1 MITTFRPSGC
11 TNACRHSH
19 RVSAGFKTALF
30 STKPYIPYIVREPS
44 MSISAIICDA
54 PIAHKA
60 EGSDPY
66 AWLQERDTEAVLDY
80 LKAENS
86 YQQAQTAD
94 QAALR
99 ETLFEEI
106 KGRILETD
114 LSLPSPWGPYLYYT
128 RTTAGDEYALHY
140 RCPRPADDSLTLDE
154 SREQLLLDPNVL
166 ANGGFFSLGAFSI
179 SPDHQR
185 LAYSIDSTGD
195 EIYTLFVK
203 ELSDGR
209 VSELEFQDCDGSM
222 TWANDSL
229 TLFFGELDDTHRP
242 HKLYRYRLDGTAAEE
257 VFHEPD
263 GRFFMHC
270 YRASSEQ
277 QLLLS
282 VGSKTTSEVW
292 VLDANQPQ
300 QDFSCIAPRV
310 EDHEYDVDHGALDGQ
325 WTWFIRT
332 NRDGIN
338 FALYTAVDTGVAP
351 IEAQWQILIPHSDTV
366 MIDGMSLNAGAMT
379 LSLREGGL
387 PIIEV
392 HPQDLPSYRV
402 QLPDAAYSLHVQNT
416 LEFASER
423 IRLRY
428 EALNRPAQIR
438 QLQLSNGEQQ
448 VLKQTPVLG
457 PFDADAY
464 VSQRLWATAPDGTQI
479 PISLVIKREAL
490 GKPVPL
496 YLYGYGAYGE
506 SLDPWFSHAR
516 LSLLDRGMAF
526 AIAHVRGGGELGEA
540 WYRAGKQEHKQ
551 NTFSDFIACAEHL
564 IANGF
569 TSAPQLAISGGSA
582 GGLLIGAVLNQR
594 PELFGAAIAEVP
606 FVDVLNTMLDPDLP
620 LTVTEYDEW
629 GNPQEPDVYE
639 RLKAYAPYE
648 NVKAQAYPAM
658 LVIAG
663 YNDSRVQYWEAA
675 KWVAKL
681 RTAKTDTNP
690 LLLKTELGAGHGGMS
705 GRYQGLRDVALEYAF
720 LFKVLGV
727 A

>member
-1 MITTFRPSGC
+1 MPHCAHAS
-11 TNACRHSH
+11 S
-19 RVSAGFKTALF
+19 
-30 STKPYIPYIVREPS
+30 
-44 MSISAIICDA
+44 A

-60 EGSDPY
+60 DGDDPY
-66 AWLQERDTEAVLDY
+66 AWLQERDTAPVLDY
-80 LKAENS
+80 LKAENA
-86 YQQAQTAD
+86 YQQAMLAD
-94 QAALR
+94 QAELR
-99 ETLFEEI
+99 ESLFNEI

-128 RTTAGDEYALHY
+128 RTTAGDEYARHY
-140 RCPRPADDSLTLDE
+140 RCPRPADDGLQVDE
-154 SREQLLLDPNVL
+154 SAEELLLDPNVL

-179 SPDHQR
+179 SPDHRR
-185 LAYSIDSTGD
+185 LAYSLDTTGE

-203 ELSDGR
+203 ELASGK
-209 VSELEFQDCDGSM
+209 VSELAFEDCDGSM

-229 TLFFGELDDTHRP
+229 TLFFAELDDTHRP
-242 HKLYRYRLDGTAAEE
+242 HKLYRYRLDGTVAEE

-263 GRFFMHC
+263 GRFFLHC
-270 YRASSEQ
+270 YRASSER
-277 QLLLS
+277 QLLVSL
-282 VGSKTTSEVW
+282 GSKTTSEVW
-292 VLDANQPQ
+292 ALDASQPQ
-300 QDFSCIAPRV
+300 QAFSCLAPRV
-310 EDHEYDVDHGALDGQ
+310 EDHEYDVDHGLLDGQ
-325 WTWFIRT
+325 WSWLIRT

-338 FALYTAVDTGVAP
+338 FALYQAPDTGRVP
-351 IEAQWQILIPHSDTV
+351 SEDQWQNLIPHSDEV
-366 MIDGMSLNAGAMT
+366 MLEGLSLNASAMT
-379 LSLREGGL
+379 LSLRIGGL

-392 HPQDLPSYRV
+392 HPQGLPTYRV
-402 QLPDAAYSLHVQNT
+402 QLPDAAYSLYVQNS
-416 LEFASER
+416 LEFVSDR

-428 EALNRPAQIR
+428 EALNRPAQVR
-438 QLQLSNGEQQ
+438 QLELASGAQH
-448 VLKQTPVLG
+448 VLKETPVLG

-464 VSQRLWATAPDGTQI
+464 VSQRLWATAPDGTQV
-479 PISLVIKREAL
+479 PISLVVKREML
-490 GKPVPL
+490 GQPTPL

-516 LSLLDRGMAF
+516 LSLLDRGVAF

-540 WYRAGKQEHKQ
+540 WYRAGKQQHKQ
-551 NTFSDFIACAEHL
+551 NSFDDFIACAEHL

-569 TSAPQLAISGGSA
+569 TSAAQLVISGGSA

-594 PELFGAAIAEVP
+594 PELFAAAIAEVP

-629 GNPQEPDVYE
+629 GNPQEPEVHA
-639 RLKAYAPYE
+639 RIKAYAPYE
-648 NVKAQAYPAM
+648 NVRAQAYPAT

-681 RTAKTDTNP
+681 RVTKTDDNL

-720 LFKVLGV
+720 VFKVLGI

>member
-1 MITTFRPSGC
+1 MPLPANDS
-11 TNACRHSH
+11 S
-19 RVSAGFKTALF
+19 
-30 STKPYIPYIVREPS
+30 
-44 MSISAIICDA
+44 A

-60 EGSDPY
+60 EGADPY
-66 AWLQERDTEAVLDY
+66 AWLQERDTDAVLDY
-80 LKAENS
+80 LNAENS
-86 YQQAQTAD
+86 YQEARLAHQAP
-94 QAALR
+94 LR
-99 ETLFEEI
+99 ETLFQEI

-128 RTTAGDEYALHY
+128 RTTAGDEYARHY
-140 RCPRPADDSLTLDE
+140 RCPRPADDSLTVDE
-154 SREQLLLDPNVL
+154 SREQLLLDPNAL

-185 LAYSIDSTGD
+185 LAYSLDTTGE
-195 EIYTLFVK
+195 EIYTLFIK
-203 ELSDGR
+203 ELSNGK
-209 VSELEFQDCDGSM
+209 VSELSFDNCDGSM

-242 HKLYRYRLDGTAAEE
+242 HKLFRYRLDGTAAEE

-263 GRFFMHC
+263 GRFFLHC
-270 YRASSEQ
+270 YRSSSER

-282 VGSKTTSEVW
+282 LGSKTTGETW
-292 VLDANQPQ
+292 ALDAAQPQ
-300 QDFSCIAPRV
+300 LPFTCLAPRV
-310 EDHEYDVDHGALDGQ
+310 EGHEYDVDHGQLDGQ
-325 WTWFIRT
+325 WTWFIRS
-332 NRDGIN
+332 NREGIN
-338 FALYTAVDTGVAP
+338 FALYQAADEGVIP
-351 IEAQWQILIPHSDTV
+351 EESDWQLLVPHNPEV
-366 MIDGMSLNAGAMT
+366 MLDGVTLNAGAMT

-392 HPQDLPSYRV
+392 HPQDLPVYRV
-402 QLPDAAYSLHVQNT
+402 QLPDAAYSLHVQNS
-416 LEFASER
+416 LEFSSDR

-428 EALNRPAQIR
+428 EALNRPAQVR
-438 QLQLSNGEQQ
+438 QLQLADGQQQ
-448 VLKQTPVLG
+448 VLKETPVLG

-464 VSQRLWATAPDGTQI
+464 VSQRLWATAADGTQV
-479 PISLVIKREAL
+479 PISLVVKRECL
-490 GKPVPL
+490 GQPTPL

-516 LSLLDRGMAF
+516 LSLLDRGVAF

-564 IANGF
+564 IAQGL
-569 TSAPQLAISGGSA
+569 TSAQQLAISGGSA

-594 PELFGAAIAEVP
+594 PELFQAAIAEVP

-629 GNPQEPDVYE
+629 GNPEEPEVYE
-639 RLKAYAPYE
+639 RIKAYAPYE
-648 NVKAQAYPAM
+648 NVRAQAYPAT

-681 RTAKTDTNP
+681 RATKTDDNP

-720 LFKVLGV
+720 ILNILGLD
-727 A
+727 

>member
-1 MITTFRPSGC
+1 MPLPANDS
-11 TNACRHSH
+11 S
-19 RVSAGFKTALF
+19 
-30 STKPYIPYIVREPS
+30 
-44 MSISAIICDA
+44 A

-60 EGSDPY
+60 EGADPY
-66 AWLQERDTEAVLDY
+66 AWLQERDTDAVLDY
-80 LKAENS
+80 LNAENS
-86 YQQAQTAD
+86 YQEARLAHQAP
-94 QAALR
+94 LR
-99 ETLFEEI
+99 ETLFQEI

-128 RTTAGDEYALHY
+128 RTTAGDEYARHY
-140 RCPRPADDSLTLDE
+140 RCPRPADDSLTVDE
-154 SREQLLLDPNVL
+154 SREQLLLDPNAL

-185 LAYSIDSTGD
+185 LAYSLDTTGE
-195 EIYTLFVK
+195 EIYTLFIK
-203 ELSDGR
+203 ELSNGK
-209 VSELEFQDCDGSM
+209 VSELSFDNCDGSM

-242 HKLYRYRLDGTAAEE
+242 HKLFRYRLDGTAAEE

-263 GRFFMHC
+263 GRFFLHC
-270 YRASSEQ
+270 YRSSSER

-282 VGSKTTSEVW
+282 LGSKTTGETW
-292 VLDANQPQ
+292 ALDAAQPQ
-300 QDFSCIAPRV
+300 LPFTCLAPRV
-310 EDHEYDVDHGALDGQ
+310 EGHEYDVDHGQLDGQ
-325 WTWFIRT
+325 WTWFIRS
-332 NRDGIN
+332 NREGIN
-338 FALYTAVDTGVAP
+338 FALYQAADEGIIPEESDWQLLVPHNPEVMLDGV
-351 IEAQWQILIPHSDTV
+351 T
-366 MIDGMSLNAGAMT
+366 LNAGAMT

-392 HPQDLPSYRV
+392 HPQDLPVYRV
-402 QLPDAAYSLHVQNT
+402 QLPDAAYSLHVQNS
-416 LEFASER
+416 LEFSSDR

-428 EALNRPAQIR
+428 EALNRPAQVR
-438 QLQLSNGEQQ
+438 QLQLADGQQQ
-448 VLKQTPVLG
+448 VLKETPVLG

-464 VSQRLWATAPDGTQI
+464 VSQRLWATAADGTQV
-479 PISLVIKREAL
+479 PISLVVKRECL
-490 GKPVPL
+490 GQPTPL

-516 LSLLDRGMAF
+516 LSLLDRGVAF

-564 IANGF
+564 IAQGL
-569 TSAPQLAISGGSA
+569 TSAQQLAISGGSA

-594 PELFGAAIAEVP
+594 PELFRAAIAEVP

-629 GNPQEPDVYE
+629 GNPEEPEVYE
-639 RLKAYAPYE
+639 RIKAWAPYE
-648 NVKAQAYPAM
+648 NVRAQAYPST

-681 RTAKTDTNP
+681 RATKTDDNP

-720 LFKVLGV
+720 ILNILGLD
-727 A
+727 

>member
-1 MITTFRPSGC
+1 MPL
-11 TNACRHSH
+11 
-19 RVSAGFKTALF
+19 TAND
-30 STKPYIPYIVREPS
+30 SS
-44 MSISAIICDA
+44 A

-60 EGSDPY
+60 EGADPY
-66 AWLQERDTEAVLDY
+66 AWLQERDTDAVLDY

-86 YQQAQTAD
+86 YLDAQLAH
-94 QAALR
+94 QGPLR
-99 ETLFEEI
+99 ETLFQEI

-128 RTTAGDEYALHY
+128 RTTAGDEYARHY
-140 RCPRPADDSLTLDE
+140 RCPRPADDSLTVDE
-154 SREQLLLDPNVL
+154 SREQLLLDPNAL

-185 LAYSIDSTGD
+185 LAYSLDTTGE

-203 ELSDGR
+203 ELASDK
-209 VSELEFQDCDGSM
+209 VSELSFDNCDGSM

-242 HKLYRYRLDGTAAEE
+242 HKLLRYRLDGTAAEE

-263 GRFFMHC
+263 GRFFLHC
-270 YRASSEQ
+270 YRSSSER

-282 VGSKTTSEVW
+282 LGSKTTGETW
-292 VLDANQPQ
+292 ALDATQPQ
-300 QDFSCIAPRV
+300 LPFTCLAPRV
-310 EDHEYDVDHGALDGQ
+310 EGHEYDVDHGLLDGQ
-325 WTWFIRT
+325 WTWFIRS

-338 FALYTAVDTGVAP
+338 FALYQAEDNGAIPEQDDWQLLVPHNHEVMLDGV
-351 IEAQWQILIPHSDTV
+351 T
-366 MIDGMSLNAGAMT
+366 LNAAAMT

-392 HPQDLPSYRV
+392 HPRDLPVYRV
-402 QLPDAAYSLHVQNT
+402 QLPDAAYSLHVQNS
-416 LEFASER
+416 LEFSSER

-428 EALNRPAQIR
+428 EALNRPAQVR
-438 QLQLSNGEQQ
+438 QLQLADGQQQ
-448 VLKQTPVLG
+448 VLKETPVLG
-457 PFDADAY
+457 PFDPEAY
-464 VSQRLWATAPDGTQI
+464 VSQRLWATAADGTQV
-479 PISLVIKREAL
+479 PISLVVKRDCL
-490 GKPVPL
+490 GQPTPL

-516 LSLLDRGMAF
+516 LSLLDRGVAF

-564 IANGF
+564 IAQGL
-569 TSAPQLAISGGSA
+569 TSAQQLAISGGSA

-594 PELFGAAIAEVP
+594 PELFKVAIAEVP
-606 FVDVLNTMLDPDLP
+606 FVDVLNTMLDPELP

-629 GNPQEPDVYE
+629 GNPEEPEVYA
-639 RLKAYAPYE
+639 RIKAYAPYE
-648 NVKAQAYPAM
+648 NVRAQAYPAL

-675 KWVAKL
+675 KWVARL
-681 RTAKTDTNP
+681 RATRTDGNP

-720 LFKVLGV
+720 ILNILGL

>member
-1 MITTFRPSGC
+1 MP
-11 TNACRHSH
+11 
-19 RVSAGFKTALF
+19 VSAPVT
-30 STKPYIPYIVREPS
+30 S
-44 MSISAIICDA
+44 A
-54 PIAHKA
+54 PIARKA
-60 EGSDPY
+60 EGPDPY
-66 AWLQERDTEAVLDY
+66 AWLQERDTDAVFDY

-86 YQQAQTAD
+86 YQEAALAD
-94 QAALR
+94 QAELR
-99 ETLFEEI
+99 ETLFQEI

-128 RTTAGDEYALHY
+128 RTTAGDEYARHY
-140 RCPRPADDSLTLDE
+140 RCPRPADDSLSVDE
-154 SREQLLLDPNVL
+154 SQEQLLLDPNEL

-185 LAYSIDSTGD
+185 LAYSLDTSG
-195 EIYTLFVK
+195 EEVYTLFVK
-203 ELSDGR
+203 ELSSGKI
-209 VSELEFQDCDGSM
+209 SELAFADCDGSM

-242 HKLYRYRLDGTAAEE
+242 HKLFRYRLDGTAAEE

-263 GRFFMHC
+263 GRFFLHC
-270 YRASSEQ
+270 YRSSSEK

-282 VGSKTTSEVW
+282 LGSKTTSEVW
-292 VLDANQPQ
+292 VLDAAQPQ
-300 QDFSCIAPRV
+300 HAFTCLAPRV
-310 EDHEYDVDHGALDGQ
+310 EHHEYDVDHGLLDGQ
-325 WTWFIRT
+325 WTWFIRS

-338 FALYTAVDTGVAP
+338 FALYQAP
-351 IEAQWQILIPHSDTV
+351 DQGTVPGEADWQNLIPHSDSV
-366 MIDGMSLNAGAMT
+366 MLEGLSLNDSAMT

-392 HPQDLPSYRV
+392 HPEGLPAYRV
-402 QLPDAAYSLHVQNT
+402 QLPDAAYSLHVQNS
-416 LEFASER
+416 LEFVSQR

-438 QLQLSNGEQQ
+438 QLELADGEQK
-448 VLKQTPVLG
+448 VLKETPVLG
-457 PFDADAY
+457 VFDPDAY
-464 VSQRLWATAPDGTQI
+464 VSQRLWATAADGTQV

-490 GKPVPL
+490 GQPAPL

-516 LSLLDRGMAF
+516 LSLLERGVAF

-564 IANGF
+564 IAQGLT
-569 TSAPQLAISGGSA
+569 TSEQLVISGGSA

-594 PELFGAAIAEVP
+594 PELFKAAIAEVP
-606 FVDVLNTMLDPDLP
+606 FVDVLNTMLDPELP

-629 GNPQEPDVYE
+629 GNPEEPEVYA
-639 RLKAYAPYE
+639 RIKAYAPYE
-648 NVKAQAYPAM
+648 NVEAKAYPAT

-675 KWVAKL
+675 KWVARL
-681 RTAKTDTNP
+681 RATKTDDNL

-720 LFKVLGV
+720 VFKILGI

>member
-1 MITTFRPSGC
+1 MPQSAHVPS
-11 TNACRHSH
+11 
-19 RVSAGFKTALF
+19 
-30 STKPYIPYIVREPS
+30 
-44 MSISAIICDA
+44 A
-54 PIAHKA
+54 PIARQA
-60 EGSDPY
+60 AGDDPY
-66 AWLQERDTEAVLDY
+66 AWLQERDTAPVLDY
-80 LKAENS
+80 LKAENA
-86 YQQAQTAD
+86 YQEAMLAD
-94 QAALR
+94 QAELR
-99 ETLFEEI
+99 ESLFNEI
-106 KGRILETD
+106 KGRIRETD

-128 RTTAGDEYALHY
+128 RTTAGDEYARHY
-140 RCPRPADDSLTLDE
+140 RCPRPADDSLQVDE
-154 SREQLLLDPNVL
+154 SAEELLLDPNAL

-185 LAYSIDSTGD
+185 LAYSLDTSGD

-203 ELSDGR
+203 ELSNGK
-209 VSELEFQDCDGSM
+209 VSELSFEDCDGSM

-229 TLFFGELDDTHRP
+229 TLFFAELDDTHRP

-263 GRFFMHC
+263 GRFFLHC
-270 YRASSEQ
+270 YRSSSEQ
-277 QLLLS
+277 QLLLAL
-282 VGSKTTSEVW
+282 GSKTTSEVW
-292 VLDANQPQ
+292 ALDASQPQ
-300 QDFSCIAPRV
+300 QTFTCLAPRV
-310 EDHEYDVDHGALDGQ
+310 EDHEYEVDHGKLNGQ
-325 WTWFIRT
+325 WSWFIRS

-338 FALYTAVDTGVAP
+338 FALYQAADTGVVP
-351 IEAQWQILIPHSDTV
+351 SESDWQKLIPHSDSV
-366 MIDGMSLNAGAMT
+366 MLDGVTLNATAMT
-379 LSLREGGL
+379 LSLRIGGL

-392 HPQDLPSYRV
+392 HPQGVPAYRV
-402 QLPDAAYSLHVQNT
+402 QLPDAAYSLYVQNS
-416 LEFASER
+416 LEFVSDK

-428 EALNRPAQIR
+428 EALNRPAQVR
-438 QLQLSNGEQQ
+438 QLELASGEQK
-448 VLKQTPVLG
+448 VLKETPVLG

-464 VSQRLWATAPDGTQI
+464 VSQRLWATAPDGTQV
-479 PISLVIKREAL
+479 PISLVVKRECL
-490 GKPVPL
+490 GQPTPL

-516 LSLLDRGMAF
+516 LSLLERGVAF

-551 NTFSDFIACAEHL
+551 NTFNDFIACAEHL
-564 IANGF
+564 IAEGY
-569 TSAPQLAISGGSA
+569 TESSKLAISGGSA

-594 PELFGAAIAEVP
+594 PDLFAVAIAEVP

-629 GNPQEPDVYE
+629 GNPEEPEVYA
-639 RLKAYAPYE
+639 RIKAYAPYE
-648 NVKAQAYPAM
+648 NVKPQAYPAT

-681 RTAKTDTNP
+681 RVTKTDDNL

-720 LFKVLGV
+720 VFKQLGI

>member
-1 MITTFRPSGC
+1 MPL
-11 TNACRHSH
+11 
-19 RVSAGFKTALF
+19 SANVN
-30 STKPYIPYIVREPS
+30 S
-44 MSISAIICDA
+44 A
-54 PIAHKA
+54 PIARKA

-66 AWLQERDTEAVLDY
+66 AWLQERDTDAVLDY

-86 YQQAQTAD
+86 YQEARLAD
-94 QAALR
+94 QAPLR
-99 ETLFEEI
+99 EALFQEI

-128 RTTAGDEYALHY
+128 RTTAGDEYARHY
-140 RCPRPADDSLTLDE
+140 RCPRPADDSLQVDE
-154 SREQLLLDPNVL
+154 SAEELLLDPNVL

-179 SPDHQR
+179 SPDHRR
-185 LAYSIDSTGD
+185 LAYSLDTSG
-195 EIYTLFVK
+195 EEVYTLFVK
-203 ELSDGR
+203 ELSSGK
-209 VSELEFQDCDGSM
+209 VSELSFQNCDGSM

-242 HKLYRYRLDGTAAEE
+242 HKLLRYRLDGTAAEE
-257 VFHEPD
+257 VFNEPD
-263 GRFFMHC
+263 GRFFLHC
-270 YRASSEQ
+270 YRASSER
-277 QLLLS
+277 QLILS
-282 VGSKTTSEVW
+282 LGSKTTSEVW
-292 VLDANQPQ
+292 VLDAAQPQ
-300 QDFSCIAPRV
+300 QAFTCLAPRV
-310 EDHEYDVDHGALDGQ
+310 EDHEYDVDHGQLDGQ
-325 WTWFIRT
+325 WTWLIRS

-338 FALYTAVDTGVAP
+338 FALYQAP
-351 IEAQWQILIPHSDTV
+351 DNGDIPCEADWQNLIPHSDTV
-366 MIDGMSLNAGAMT
+366 MLEGLSLNASAMT

-392 HPQDLPSYRV
+392 HPQGLPVYRV
-402 QLPDAAYSLHVQNT
+402 QLPDAAYSLHVQNS
-416 LEFASER
+416 LEFASDR

-428 EALNRPAQIR
+428 EALNRPAQVR
-438 QLQLSNGEQQ
+438 ELVLASGAQK
-448 VLKQTPVLG
+448 VLKETPVLG
-457 PFDADAY
+457 PFDPDAY
-464 VSQRLWATAPDGTQI
+464 VSQRLWATAPDGTRV
-479 PISLVIKREAL
+479 PISLVVKRQAL
-490 GKPVPL
+490 GQPTPL

-516 LSLLDRGMAF
+516 LSLLDRGVAF

-564 IANGF
+564 IAQGL
-569 TSAPQLAISGGSA
+569 TSASQLAISGGSA
-582 GGLLIGAVLNQR
+582 GGLLIGTVLNQR
-594 PELFGAAIAEVP
+594 PDLFKAAIAEVP

-629 GNPQEPDVYE
+629 GNPEEPEVYA
-639 RLKAYAPYE
+639 RIKGYAPYE
-648 NVKAQAYPAM
+648 NVQAQEYPAT

-681 RTAKTDTNP
+681 RTTKTDDNL

-720 LFKVLGV
+720 VFKILGI

>member
-1 MITTFRPSGC
+1 MP
-11 TNACRHSH
+11 HSAH
-19 RVSAGFKTALF
+19 AS
-30 STKPYIPYIVREPS
+30 S
-44 MSISAIICDA
+44 A

-60 EGSDPY
+60 DGNDPY
-66 AWLQERDTEAVLDY
+66 AWLQERDTAPVLDY
-80 LKAENS
+80 LKAENA
-86 YQQAQTAD
+86 YQETMLAD
-94 QAALR
+94 QAELR
-99 ETLFEEI
+99 ENLFNEI

-128 RTTAGDEYALHY
+128 RTTAGDEYARHY
-140 RCPRPADDSLTLDE
+140 RCPRPADDGLQVDE
-154 SREQLLLDPNVL
+154 SAEELLLDPNVL

-185 LAYSIDSTGD
+185 LAYSLDTTG
-195 EIYTLFVK
+195 EEVYTLFVK
-203 ELSDGR
+203 ELASGK
-209 VSELEFQDCDGSM
+209 VSELAFEDCDGSM

-229 TLFFGELDDTHRP
+229 TLFFAELDDTHRP

-257 VFHEPD
+257 EVFHEPD
-263 GRFFMHC
+263 GRFFLHC
-270 YRASSEQ
+270 YRASSER

-282 VGSKTTSEVW
+282 LGSKTTSEVW
-292 VLDANQPQ
+292 ALDASQPQ
-300 QDFSCIAPRV
+300 QAFSCLAPRV
-310 EDHEYDVDHGALDGQ
+310 EDHEYDVDHGLLDGQ
-325 WTWFIRT
+325 WSWLIRT

-338 FALYTAVDTGVAP
+338 FALYQAPDTGRVP
-351 IEAQWQILIPHSDTV
+351 SESQWQNLIPHSDEV
-366 MIDGMSLNAGAMT
+366 MFEGLSLNASAMT
-379 LSLREGGL
+379 LSLRIGGL

-392 HPQDLPSYRV
+392 HPQGLPTYRV
-402 QLPDAAYSLHVQNT
+402 QLPDAAYSLYVQNS
-416 LEFASER
+416 LEFVSDR

-428 EALNRPAQIR
+428 EALNRPAQVR
-438 QLQLSNGEQQ
+438 QLELASGAQQ
-448 VLKQTPVLG
+448 VLKETPVLG

-464 VSQRLWATAPDGTQI
+464 VSQRLWATAPDGTQV
-479 PISLVIKREAL
+479 PISLVVKREML
-490 GKPVPL
+490 GQPTPL

-516 LSLLDRGMAF
+516 LSLLDRGVAF

-551 NTFSDFIACAEHL
+551 NSFDDFIACAEHL
-564 IANGF
+564 IAHGF
-569 TSAPQLAISGGSA
+569 TSAAQLAISGGSA

-594 PELFGAAIAEVP
+594 PELFAAAIAEVP

-629 GNPQEPDVYE
+629 GNPQEPEVHA
-639 RLKAYAPYE
+639 RIKAYAPYE
-648 NVKAQAYPAM
+648 NVRAQAYPAT

-681 RTAKTDTNP
+681 RVTKTDDNL

-720 LFKVLGV
+720 VFKVLGI

>member
-1 MITTFRPSGC
+1 MP
-11 TNACRHSH
+11 HSAH
-19 RVSAGFKTALF
+19 AS
-30 STKPYIPYIVREPS
+30 S
-44 MSISAIICDA
+44 A

-60 EGSDPY
+60 DGDDPY
-66 AWLQERDTEAVLDY
+66 AWLQERDTAPVLDY
-80 LKAENS
+80 LKAENA
-86 YQQAQTAD
+86 YQQAMLAD
-94 QAALR
+94 QAELR
-99 ETLFEEI
+99 ESLFNEI

-128 RTTAGDEYALHY
+128 RTTAGDEYARHY
-140 RCPRPADDSLTLDE
+140 RCPRPADDGLQVDE
-154 SREQLLLDPNVL
+154 SAEELLLDPNVL

-185 LAYSIDSTGD
+185 LAYSLDTTG
-195 EIYTLFVK
+195 EEVYTLFVK
-203 ELSDGR
+203 ELASGK
-209 VSELEFQDCDGSM
+209 VSELSFADCDGSM

-229 TLFFGELDDTHRP
+229 TLFFAELDDTHRP

-263 GRFFMHC
+263 GRFFLHC
-270 YRASSEQ
+270 YRASSER

-282 VGSKTTSEVW
+282 LGSKTTSEVW
-292 VLDANQPQ
+292 ALDASQPQ
-300 QDFSCIAPRV
+300 QAFSCLAPRV
-310 EDHEYDVDHGALDGQ
+310 EDHEYDVDHGLLDGQ
-325 WTWFIRT
+325 WSWLIRT

-338 FALYTAVDTGVAP
+338 FALYQAPDTGRVP
-351 IEAQWQILIPHSDTV
+351 SEEQWQNLIPHSAEV
-366 MIDGMSLNAGAMT
+366 MLEGLSLNASAMT
-379 LSLREGGL
+379 LSLRIGGL

-392 HPQDLPSYRV
+392 HPQGLPTYRV
-402 QLPDAAYSLHVQNT
+402 QLPDAAYSLYVQNS
-416 LEFASER
+416 LEFVSDR

-428 EALNRPAQIR
+428 EALNRPAQVR
-438 QLQLSNGEQQ
+438 QLELASGVQH
-448 VLKQTPVLG
+448 VLKETPVLG

-464 VSQRLWATAPDGTQI
+464 VSQRLWATAPDGTQV
-479 PISLVIKREAL
+479 PISLVVKREML
-490 GKPVPL
+490 GQPNPL

-516 LSLLDRGMAF
+516 LSLLDRGVAF

-551 NTFSDFIACAEHL
+551 NSFDDFTACAEHL

-569 TSAPQLAISGGSA
+569 TSAAQLVISGGSA

-594 PELFGAAIAEVP
+594 PELFAAAIAEVP

-629 GNPQEPDVYE
+629 GNPQEPEVHA
-639 RLKAYAPYE
+639 RIKAYAPYE
-648 NVKAQAYPAM
+648 NVRAQAYPAT

-681 RTAKTDTNP
+681 RVTKTDDNL

-720 LFKVLGV
+720 VFKVLGI
-727 A
+727 

>member
-1 MITTFRPSGC
+1 MPL
-11 TNACRHSH
+11 
-19 RVSAGFKTALF
+19 SAHVC
-30 STKPYIPYIVREPS
+30 S
-44 MSISAIICDA
+44 A

-60 EGSDPY
+60 EGDDPY
-66 AWLQERDTEAVLDY
+66 AWLQERDSAQVLDY

-86 YQQAQTAD
+86 YQEAQLAD
-94 QAALR
+94 QAELR
-99 ETLFEEI
+99 ETLFNEI
-106 KGRILETD
+106 KSRILETD

-128 RTTAGDEYALHY
+128 RTTAGDEYARHY
-140 RCPRPADDSLTLDE
+140 RCPRPADDSLLVDE
-154 SREQLLLDPNVL
+154 SQEQLLLDPNVL

-185 LAYSIDSTGD
+185 LAYSLDTSGE

-203 ELSDGR
+203 ELSNGK
-209 VSELEFQDCDGSM
+209 VSELAFENCDGSM

-242 HKLYRYRLDGTAAEE
+242 HKLFRYRLDGTAAEE

-263 GRFFMHC
+263 GRFFLHC
-270 YRASSEQ
+270 YRSSSER

-282 VGSKTTSEVW
+282 LGSKTTSEVW
-292 VLDANQPQ
+292 VLDASQPQ
-300 QDFSCIAPRV
+300 QAFTCLAPRV
-310 EDHEYDVDHGALDGQ
+310 EDHEYDVDHGKLDDQ
-325 WTWFIRT
+325 WSWLIRS

-338 FALYTAVDTGVAP
+338 FALYQAADTGVAP
-351 IEAQWQILIPHSDTV
+351 SESDWQNLIPHSDTV
-366 MIDGMSLNAGAMT
+366 MLDGMSLNASAMT

-392 HPQDLPSYRV
+392 HSQGLPAYRV
-402 QLPDAAYSLHVQNT
+402 QLPDAAYSLHVQNS
-416 LEFASER
+416 LEFASDK

-438 QLQLSNGEQQ
+438 QLDLASGEQK
-448 VLKQTPVLG
+448 VLKETQVLG

-464 VSQRLWATAPDGTQI
+464 VSQRLWATAPDGTQV
-479 PISLVIKREAL
+479 PISLVVKREML
-490 GKPVPL
+490 GQPTPL

-516 LSLLDRGMAF
+516 LSLLDRGVAF

-569 TSAPQLAISGGSA
+569 TTSKQLAISGGSA

-594 PELFGAAIAEVP
+594 PELFAAAIAEVP

-629 GNPQEPDVYE
+629 GNPEEPAVYD
-639 RLKAYAPYE
+639 RIKAYAPYE
-648 NVKAQAYPAM
+648 NVSAHAYPAT

-675 KWVAKL
+675 KWVARL
-681 RTAKTDTNP
+681 RATKSDNNL

-720 LFKVLGV
+720 VFKVLGI